1 MVTEISAKGIKSY
14 QDKNYSAAKTEL
26 FQVYNLS
33 PKDTVFLEYAANAAY
48 LDKDYEM
55 ALDHFTALKE
65 LGYTGITTEYT
76 ALNKDTGE
84 RENMGNKA
92 QMDLM
97 VKTGTYSEPR
107 VRDF

>member
-55 ALDHFTALKE
+55 ALKYFTSFKE
-65 LGYTGITTEYT
+65 TGYTGLVTEST
-76 ALNKDTGE
+76 ALDKLLIE
-84 RENMGNKA
+84 
-92 QMDLM
+92 
-97 VKTGTYSEPR
+97 
-107 VRDF
+107 